1 MCPRKALGRPVRMRT
16 VPRTPKAG
24 SILVA
29 RIVAEA
35 VEVADA
41 LTVEVG
47 VGAIVRVRLKAVGK
61 TLTIARVWVPELAI
75 EVEVKEDVPLITV
88 TLAESVGVEAAGEV
102 DWAAVGRMRDA
113 YRRRGRRTL
122 EGWTRATQGIQ

>member
-1 MCPRKALGRPVRMRT
+1 MRT

-47 VGAIVRVRLKAVGK
+47 VDAIVRVTLKAVGK

-75 EVEVKEDVPLITV
+75 EVDVKEVTPPITV
-88 TLAESVGVEAAGEV
+88 ILAESVGVEAAGEV
-102 DWAAVGRMRDA
+102 VWAAVERMRDA

-122 EGWTRATQGIQ
+122 EGWTRASQGIQ

>member
-1 MCPRKALGRPVRMRT
+1 MRT
-16 VPRTPKAG
+16 APRTPKAG

-41 LTVEVG
+41 LTDEVG
-47 VGAIVRVRLKAVGK
+47 VGSAIVRVILKAVGK
-61 TLTIARVWVPELAI
+61 TLTIARVWEPELAI
-75 EVEVKEDVPLITV
+75 EVDVKEDVPLITV
-88 TLAESVGVEAAGEV
+88 TLAETVGVDAAGEV
-102 DWAAVGRMRDA
+102 DWAAVERMRDA

-122 EGWTRATQGIQ
+122 DGWTRRSQGIR

>member
-1 MCPRKALGRPVRMRT
+1 M
-16 VPRTPKAG
+16 PRTLKAG

-29 RIVAEA
+29 RTVAEA
-35 VEVADA
+35 VEVADADA

-47 VGAIVRVRLKAVGK
+47 VGAIVRVTLKAVGK

-75 EVEVKEDVPLITV
+75 EVEVKEVVSRIIV
-88 TLAESVGVEAAGEV
+88 TLAVSVGVDAAVEV
-102 DWAAVGRMRDA
+102 DWAAVERMRDR

-122 EGWTRATQGIQ
+122 GGWTRASQGIR